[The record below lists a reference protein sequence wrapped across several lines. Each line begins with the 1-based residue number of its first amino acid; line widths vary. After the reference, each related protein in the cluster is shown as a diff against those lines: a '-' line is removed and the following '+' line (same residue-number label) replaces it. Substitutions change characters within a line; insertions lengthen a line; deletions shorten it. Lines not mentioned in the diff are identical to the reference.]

1 MKTILEK
8 TLILKTEVEKLY
20 AVLSSIESYKTLF
33 AAHTDQ
39 WTFDGDVAKLV
50 YDGSTNSSLKI
61 YERKP
66 NEKVVIGTFGDNTLD
81 FDIVMLMMDV
91 GQGRTSFK
99 VSVLT
104 DTNPIFAS
112 MMESSVNE
120 LMEGFVEQLEKEIS
134 GK

>member
-8 TLILKTEVEKLY
+8 TLILETEVEKLY
-20 AVLSSIESYKTLF
+20 AILSSIESYEYLF
-33 AAHTDQ
+33 QAHTAN
-39 WTFDGDVAKLV
+39 WTFEGDVARLV

-61 YERKP
+61 YERKS
-66 NEKVVIGTFGDNTLD
+66 NEKVVIGTHGDNMLD

-99 VSVLT
+99 VSVLS

-120 LMEGFVEQLEKEIS
+120 LMEDFIKQLKKKIS